1 MKREK
6 FWLTSKLI
14 RIKTYLLVIF
24 STYVLTL
31 PTSEE
36 LQPLTKHFE
45 TFLSVSLVSF
55 HLK

>member
-1 MKREK
+1 MKTQK
-6 FWLTSKLI
+6 LWQTSKQI
-14 RIKTYLLVIF
+14 QIKNQLVVTF

-36 LQPLTKHFE
+36 LQSLTKDFE
-45 TFLSVSLVSF
+45 TFLSVNLVSF